1 MNIGI
6 VCYPTHGGSGVVASE
21 LGLALADRGHQVHF
35 FSTAR
40 PFRLPGFKQ
49 NVFFHEVPVVHYALF
64 EHTPYTLT
72 ISTTLYEAAEIHGL
86 DVIHA
91 HYAIPHAAAVYM
103 AKQMGNGKPPFVTT
117 LHGTDITLVGSH
129 PAYLPVVKFT
139 IDQSDAV
146 TAVSSWL
153 AEETRERLGV
163 TRPIHTIHN
172 FVDGNFYRRHK
183 CSVEREMFS
192 LAGEPLIMHIS
203 NFRPVKRIGD
213 LMEAFVKV
221 RRQAKC
227 RMLLVGDG
235 PERARAEQDARRAG
249 VANDV
254 VFLGNQVAV
263 NELLGI
269 ADIYFL
275 PSENES
281 FGLSALEAMSSEVPV
296 VATNIGGL
304 PEVVAHGETGF
315 LCELGDTDDM
325 AARILQLITDGDLR
339 SRMSRAARVRAL
351 ELFPQDKIVAQYE
364 AVYQQVI
371 AQSAKKIS

>member
-21 LGLALADRGHQVHF
+21 LGLALAERGHHVHF

-40 PFRLPGFKQ
+40 PFRLPGFKP
-49 NVFFHEVPVVHYALF
+49 NIYFHEVPVVHYALF

-72 ISTTLYEAAEIHGL
+72 ISTTLYEAAQIHGL

-91 HYAIPHAAAVYM
+91 HYAIPHAAAAWM
-103 AKQMGNGKPPFVTT
+103 ARQMGKGKPPVVTT

-139 IDQSDAV
+139 IDESDAV
-146 TAVSSWL
+146 TAVSQWL
-153 AEETRERLGV
+153 ADETRERLGV
-163 TRPIHTIHN
+163 TRPIHAIPN
-172 FVDGNFYRRHK
+172 FVDGNFYKRQH
-183 CSVEREMFS
+183 CQVEKNLFS
-192 LAGEPLIMHIS
+192 PDGEPIIMHIS

-213 LMEAFVKV
+213 LIETFVKV
-221 RRQAKC
+221 RAKAKC
-227 RMLLVGDG
+227 KMLLVGDG

-249 VANDV
+249 VLNDV
-254 VFLGNQVAV
+254 VFLGNQAAV

-281 FGLSALEAMSSEVPV
+281 FGLSALEAMACEVPV

-304 PEVVAHGETGF
+304 PEVVVDGETGF
-315 LCELGDTDDM
+315 LCELGDTDAM
-325 AARILQLITDGDLR
+325 AARILQLIGDSDLR
-339 SRMSRAARVRAL
+339 AKMSQAARKRAV
-351 ELFPQDKIVAQYE
+351 ETFPQEKIVSRYE
-364 AVYQQVI
+364 AVYQQI
-371 AQSAKKIS
+371 AK

>member
-21 LGLALADRGHQVHF
+21 LGLALADRGHNVHF

-40 PFRLPGFKQ
+40 PFRLPGFKP
-49 NVFFHEVPVVHYALF
+49 NVFFHEVPVVHYSLF

-72 ISTTLYEAAEIHGL
+72 ISSTLYEAAELHGL

-91 HYAIPHAAAVYM
+91 HYAIPHAAAALM
-103 AKQMGNGKPPFVTT
+103 AKQMGGGRPPIVTT

-129 PAYLPVVKFT
+129 PAYLPTVRWA
-139 IDQSDAV
+139 INESDAV
-146 TAVSSWL
+146 TAVSQHL
-153 AEETRERLGV
+153 AAETHQRLGV
-163 TRPIHTIHN
+163 TREIDVVYN
-172 FVDGNFYRRHK
+172 FVDGAIYRRQP
-183 CSVEREMFS
+183 CSVERKLFS

-213 LMEAFVKV
+213 LIEAFIKV
-221 RRQAKC
+221 RKQAKC

-235 PERARAEQDARRAG
+235 PERTRAEQDARRAG
-249 VANDV
+249 VLGDV

-281 FGLSALEAMSSEVPV
+281 FGLSALEAMASEAPV
-296 VATNIGGL
+296 VATKIGGL
-304 PEVVAHGETGF
+304 PEVVKEGETGF
-315 LCELGDTDDM
+315 LCDLGDTDTM
-325 AARILQLITDGDLR
+325 AARILQLVEDGELR
-339 SRMSRAARVRAL
+339 RTMGQAARRRAL
-351 ELFPQDKIVAQYE
+351 TEFPQDKIVPQYE
-364 AVYQQVI
+364 AVYSRI
-371 AQSAKKIS
+371 AKG

>member
-21 LGLALADRGHQVHF
+21 LGLALAERGHNVHF

-40 PFRLPGFKQ
+40 PFRLPGFKP
-49 NVFFHEVPVVHYALF
+49 NVFFHEVPVVHYSLF

-91 HYAIPHAAAVYM
+91 HYAIPHAAAAYM
-103 AKQMGNGKPPFVTT
+103 AREMGKGKPPIVTT

-139 IDQSDAV
+139 IDESNAV
-146 TAVSSWL
+146 TAVSTWL
-153 AEETRERLGV
+153 ANETRERIGV
-163 TRPIHTIHN
+163 TRPIHTIPN
-172 FVDGNFYRRHK
+172 FVDGNYYKRQH
-183 CSVEREMFS
+183 CSVERKLFS
-192 LAGEPLIMHIS
+192 EDGQPIIMHIS

-213 LMEAFVKV
+213 LMEAFIKV
-221 RRQAKC
+221 RAKAKC

-249 VANDV
+249 VLNDV

-263 NELLGI
+263 NELLGL

-281 FGLSALEAMSSEVPV
+281 FGLSALEAMSCEVPV
-296 VATNIGGL
+296 VATNIGGI
-304 PEVVAHGETGF
+304 PEVVTHGETGF
-315 LCELGDTDDM
+315 LCELGNTDEM
-325 AARILQLITDGDLR
+325 AARILQLTEDRELR
-339 SRMSRAARVRAL
+339 EKMSKAARKRAI
-351 ELFPQDKIVAQYE
+351 ETFPQDKIISQYE
-364 AVYQQVI
+364 AVYQQLVKE
-371 AQSAKKIS
+371 SAK